1 MLGAEDSSSMSTVAV
16 SWVRDTRAWARVVAD
31 LPTTGPL
38 PARTVLIPSERV
50 AHALRRELLL
60 MGRPDVLPGTL
71 FLSGVAAAQA
81 VLREAGLSFRLGEE
95 DLRPVRLAR
104 MFAREDLG
112 LKHFPV
118 DLLRTAQGW
127 DDAFAKTIGECE
139 RAGLSSVDLEADPH
153 PALRDLGHVW
163 ALLDQ
168 EADASWT
175 AARALGEASAVVSDK
190 TWPFAG
196 ATLAAV
202 TGHESAVHA
211 RFVRAIP
218 SVKVALREAR
228 PYRAEHL
235 ERLRLLFGIDVATP
249 PTAPAPSSARE
260 RDLLAAYLFEPPEA
274 TASAS
279 RKWSSGPDDPS
290 TVALEE
296 HAGIESEIEAA
307 ADWVAQRVLAGTPLE
322 DIAVLTPG
330 NRDLADRA
338 SERLQRLPWKDG
350 LLPVFLAEGRPAAT
364 SAAGARIMAIV
375 RALRA
380 WLSAEAL
387 AGVLP
392 SLNAPSENRKHLSR
406 DEAIDVVYSLGTL
419 GGSPASPAGA
429 LTWKDRLAAADE
441 RLAAR
446 VARAGRI
453 TDPEE
458 LAREERDHGRT
469 KTLLTNLRAARPA
482 IEALCDVAP
491 LIVNARPL
499 TELWPPLRAFL
510 ETHVRMTAGPPLPVV
525 IESALG
531 PLLDDHL
538 SATLAGDD
546 AAHAIEEALDQLTL
560 SDGRFGEPA
569 VYVGSLASAAGVPFR
584 AVRVIGM
591 CEGALP
597 SVPREDPVLP
607 LALLADLA
615 ARVPAARLVSTPSER
630 ALAQLHDLDRLVRD
644 TSDSIALSA
653 PALDAE
659 RTQHEPSAVFIEVAA
674 AVGRPDIATGKQPT
688 GYPKLAFLQRTWFE
702 PARCAAA
709 VFRTETPLTAAAWQD
724 RVTAIALAAP
734 RVAVPASWTGQP
746 ELDLA
751 RISAL
756 MSATA
761 TPGAMDGLLG
771 NRVLLPRLPGLG
783 PERAISASSV
793 GSLLNC
799 PHHFLY
805 ENVLGW
811 RSPSSPPSAA
821 AIDPMPYGT
830 LFHQVAEDFFR
841 EHGDQFLA
849 NASTLGNWLAR
860 ADAIVER
867 AFDELASA
875 YPLSAESVRQ
885 GQRDRLRTE
894 FHEFLRHEIEDA
906 GRVTFAAVERA
917 FGYPT
922 PVRLTAGRLAL
933 HVHGHIDR
941 IDRRGSTTIVRDLK
955 TGKAKPR
962 QGDLSGPTH
971 TVDVQL
977 GLYGIV
983 TKALAAQWGLPDQ
996 VEAAYR
1002 HVSGRG
1008 EPERAFRDDF
1018 DALEEATSEWL
1029 RIAACLLADAQF
1041 PRTTEAN
1048 DCRYCPFQPV
1058 CGTNAQVRA
1067 SLVLE
1072 GATGVLG
1079 EFRDLKAPGD
1089 DE

>member
-1 MLGAEDSSSMSTVAV
+1 
-16 SWVRDTRAWARVVAD
+16 
-31 LPTTGPL
+31 L
-38 PARTVLIPSERV
+38 PARIVLVPSERV
-50 AHALRRELLL
+50 AHSLRRELLR

-71 FLSGVAAAQA
+71 FLSAVAAAQG
-81 VLREAGLSFRLGEE
+81 VLREVGTSFRLGEE
-95 DLRPVRLAR
+95 ELRPVRLAR
-104 MFAREDLG
+104 LFGREDLG

-139 RAGLSSVDLEADPH
+139 RAGLAPADLEADSH

-175 AARALGEASAVVSDK
+175 AARALGEASAVVSAK

-202 TGHESAVHA
+202 TGHESAVQA

-218 SVKVALREAR
+218 SVKVTLREAR

-235 ERLRLLFGIDVATP
+235 ERLRLLFGTDVATT
-249 PTAPAPSSARE
+249 PTAPLPSSGRE

-274 TASAS
+274 TGSAG
-279 RKWSSGPDDPS
+279 RKWSTGPDDPS
-290 TVALEE
+290 TVELEE

-330 NRDLADRA
+330 NRDLAERA

-350 LLPVFLAEGRPAAT
+350 LLPVFLAEGRSAAT

-406 DEAIDVVYSLGTL
+406 DEAIGVVYSLGTL

-446 VARAGRI
+446 VAKAEQI

-469 KTLLTNLRAARPA
+469 KVLLTDLRAARPA
-482 IEALCDVAP
+482 IEALCDVVR
-491 LIVNARPL
+491 LMVDARPL
-499 TELWPPLRAFL
+499 TELWPALRAFL
-510 ETHVRMTAGPPLPVV
+510 ETHVRLTAAGPPLPAMV
-525 IESALG
+525 ESALG

-560 SDGRFGEPA
+560 SDGRFGEPR

-644 TSDSIALSA
+644 TSDSIVLSA

-674 AVGRPDIATGKQPT
+674 AVGRPDSATGKHPT

-702 PARCAAA
+702 PARRAAA
-709 VFRTETPLTAAAWQD
+709 VFRTETPLAAAAWQD
-724 RVTAIALAAP
+724 RVAATALAAAG
-734 RVAVPASWTGQP
+734 VAVPASWTGQP

-756 MSATA
+756 TSATA
-761 TPGAMDGLLG
+761 PPGAMDGLLG
-771 NRVLLPRLPGLG
+771 NLALLPRLPGLG

-811 RSPSSPPSAA
+811 RAPSSPPSAA

-841 EHGDQFLA
+841 EHGEQFLGGG
-849 NASTLGNWLAR
+849 STLGHWLTQ

-875 YPLSAESVRQ
+875 YPLAAGSVRQ
-885 GQRDRLRTE
+885 AQHERLRTE
-894 FHEFLRHEIEDA
+894 FHEFLRHELEDA
-906 GRVTFAAVERA
+906 GKVTFAAVERA

-922 PVRLTAGRLAL
+922 PVCLTAGSVDL

-941 IDRRGSTTIVRDLK
+941 IDRRGTATIVRDLK

-962 QGDLSGPTH
+962 QGDLQGPTH

-983 TKALAAQWGLPDQ
+983 TKSLAAQWGLPDA

-1029 RIAACLLADAQF
+1029 RIAGGLLAEAQF
-1041 PRTTEAN
+1041 PRTTEPN
-1048 DCRYCPFQPV
+1048 DCKYCPFQPV
-1058 CGTNAQVRA
+1058 CGTKVQVRA